1 MIGML
6 LKLSNR
12 NNSGRIH
19 RNSKTIYTYV
29 DANHFF
35 IMQPLASHI
44 REIK

>member
-12 NNSGRIH
+12 NNSERIH
-19 RNSKTIYTYV
+19 RDSKTIYTYI

-35 IMQPLASHI
+35 IMQHLPSHV
-44 REIK
+44 RKIK